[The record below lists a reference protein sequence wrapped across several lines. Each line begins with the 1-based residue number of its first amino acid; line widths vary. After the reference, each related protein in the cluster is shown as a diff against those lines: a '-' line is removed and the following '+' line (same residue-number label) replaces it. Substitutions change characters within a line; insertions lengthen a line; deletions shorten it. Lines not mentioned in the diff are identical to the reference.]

1 MKYSTPLRFILLFS
15 IFMILFL
22 SAKSQSYLLLPDR
35 VFDGENMHEGW
46 AVLVEGEYIVAAG
59 EVRNIKAPIGA
70 ETVNLPGSTLL
81 PGLIEGHS
89 HLLLHPYDETSWN
102 DQVLKESQA
111 ERVAR
116 AVVHAEKTL
125 MAGFTTMRDLGS
137 EGAGYADVGLKQAI
151 EKGVIPG
158 PRLLVAG
165 PAIVVTGSYGPKGF
179 ASHVA
184 VPLGA
189 IEADGVDGLIKE
201 VRRQIGG
208 GADLVKIYA
217 DYRWGP
223 NKEAMPTFSSEEL
236 KLIVETAASSGR
248 PVVAHAAT
256 PEGMKRA
263 TLAGVKTIEHGD
275 GGTLEIFRL
284 MAEHG
289 VALCPTIAAGDA
301 VSQYRGWR
309 KGIDAEPS
317 RIVQKRK
324 SFNAALEAGVTICAG
339 GDVGVFPHGDNVR
352 ELEMMVEYGMS
363 ELEVLKSATSVNAG
377 VFGIDDKL
385 GLIKKGLLADIVVV
399 TGDPSKNVSDLRQ
412 VVLVMK
418 GGEVVFREE
427 E

>member
-1 MKYSTPLRFILLFS
+1 MKKSTPFRFSVFLIISMLLS
-15 IFMILFL
+15 L
-22 SAKSQSYLLLPDR
+22 SVKSQSYLLLPDR
-35 VFDGENMHEGW
+35 VFDGETLHQGW
-46 AVLVEGEYIVAAG
+46 AVLVEGEYIIAAG
-59 EVRNIKAPIGA
+59 DAKKIHAPANA
-70 ETVNLPGSTLL
+70 ETIKLPDCTLL

-89 HLLLHPYDETSWN
+89 HLLLHPYNETSWN
-102 DQVLKESQA
+102 DQVLKESHA

-125 MAGFTTMRDLGS
+125 MAGVTTMRDLGS

-165 PAIVVTGSYGPKGF
+165 PAIVVTGSYGPKGL
-179 ASHVA
+179 APHVD

-189 IEADGVDGLIKE
+189 VEADGVDGLIAE

-208 GADLVKIYA
+208 GADLIKVYA

-223 NKEAMPTFSSEEL
+223 NKEAMPTFSLEEL
-236 KLIVETAASSGR
+236 KLAVETAASSGR
-248 PVVAHAAT
+248 AVVAHAAT
-256 PEGMKRA
+256 PEGMRRA

-275 GGTLEIFRL
+275 GGTPEVFRL
-284 MAEHG
+284 MAEKG

-309 KGIDAEPS
+309 KGTDPEPA

-324 SFNAALEAGVTICAG
+324 SFKAALEAGVVICAG

-352 ELEMMVEYGMS
+352 ELEMMVEYGMP
-363 ELEVLKSATSVNAG
+363 ELEVLKSTTSVNAR
-377 VFGIDDKL
+377 VFGIGDKL
-385 GLIKKGLLADIVVV
+385 GMIKEGLLADILVVA
-399 TGDPSKNVSDLRQ
+399 GDPSKNVSDLRE

-418 GGEVVFREE
+418 GGEVVLQERE
-427 E
+427 